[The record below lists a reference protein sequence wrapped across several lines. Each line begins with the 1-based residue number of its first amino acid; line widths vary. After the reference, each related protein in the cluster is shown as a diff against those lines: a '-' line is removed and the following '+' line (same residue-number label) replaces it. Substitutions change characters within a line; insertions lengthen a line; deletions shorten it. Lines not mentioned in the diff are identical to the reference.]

1 MTELSTPGPMMEMLL
16 GTLIM
21 IVIIFV
27 HGVGIRMINL
37 HFSRTWAHMHANTPN
52 WRLNVLLALTI
63 GSLAV
68 LHFSETFLW
77 AMPLSF
83 GGLIPSMRDSYFYVL
98 ENYTTLGEGNV
109 SLPDQWRLLGPIISM
124 SGLFTFGWTGS
135 VLVSVMTDFGHLD
148 KLRAKGS
155 EAIDP
160 LEQRDAR

>member
-1 MTELSTPGPMMEMLL
+1 MEMLL

-21 IVIIFV
+21 ILIIFV

-37 HFSRTWAHMHANTPN
+37 QFSRSWAHMHARTPH
-52 WRLNVLLALTI
+52 WRLNVLLAGTI
-63 GSLAV
+63 GSLAA

-77 AMPLSF
+77 AVPLSI

-135 VLVSVMTDFGHLD
+135 VLVSVMTDFGRID
-148 KLRAKGS
+148 KLRAKAS
-155 EAIDP
+155 EGASPTD
-160 LEQRDAR
+160 LDDGR